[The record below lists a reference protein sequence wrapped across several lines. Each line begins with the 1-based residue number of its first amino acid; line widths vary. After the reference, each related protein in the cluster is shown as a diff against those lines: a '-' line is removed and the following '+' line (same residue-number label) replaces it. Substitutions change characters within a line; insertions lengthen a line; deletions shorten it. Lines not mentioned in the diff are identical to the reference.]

1 MAVLPCHWIYWEV
14 GKELQKGGSTQRDYQ
29 RWVDVP
35 DVTVT
40 EGSYL
45 IGSCD
50 GGGFDAVF
58 SPSAR
63 ECAETKMEGVSYAAF
78 V

>member
-1 MAVLPCHWIYWEV
+1 MQGSARKDGATRVYTVAVPGRKWKSW
-14 GKELQKGGSTQRDYQ
+14 
-29 RWVDVP
+29 
-35 DVTVT
+35 
-40 EGSYL
+40 L

-63 ECAETKMEGVSYAAF
+63 ESAETKMEGVSYAAF
-78 V
+78 I